1 MLSQKIKLTLKK
13 YDIIPLMRI
22 SIETINKFHHARTQ
36 AHIDCLNYHASLLG
50 YHFPEHDNDKHSGPM
65 MIAYSYKNYNSYHP
79 EYHIPETNKELFRK
93 MNAEHHAAQIHH
105 LEHYSDVSEI
115 SDITLIEMVCDWF
128 SANFEQRYLTHEDP
142 NDLSVRKWFDTQLRH
157 NPKYKWSQK
166 QIDLI
171 CSTIEFLE
179 MYANH
184 DEVMKIWQPL
194 LSM

>member
-1 MLSQKIKLTLKK
+1 
-13 YDIIPLMRI
+13 MRI

-65 MIAYSYKNYNSYHP
+65 MIGYSYKNYNSYHP
-79 EYHIPETNKELFRK
+79 EYHIPETNMELFRN
-93 MNAEHHAAQIHH
+93 MHAEHHASQMHH

-128 SANFEQRYLTHEDP
+128 SASFEQRYLTHEDSD
-142 NDLSVRKWFDTQLRH
+142 DLTVQKWFDTQLRH
-157 NPKYKWSQK
+157 NPKYNWSKQ

-179 MYANH
+179 MYANY